1 MYMYM
6 QLYRSALQK
15 TKTELATVQLQ
26 YVQACK
32 EREDSEEKMVCISL
46 VLISSMY

>member
-1 MYMYM
+1 MY
-6 QLYRSALQK
+6 LCRLELQK

-32 EREDSEEKMVCISL
+32 EREDSEEVKKVCIL
-46 VLISSMY
+46 LLIFKYST

>member
-1 MYMYM
+1 MFMYM
-6 QLYRSALQK
+6 QLHRAELQK

-32 EREDSEEKMVCISL
+32 ERENSEEKMVCISL
-46 VLISSMY
+46 LLISSMY